1 MVPEEQKM
9 KLLVIGSGGREH
21 ALVWK
26 LAQSPLVKEIYAA
39 PGNAGISTLATCVD
53 IMPENIEGLA
63 KYAEREKIDL
73 TVVGPEVPLCKGIV
87 DLFEE
92 RSLRIFGPNRAA
104 AELEGSKAFCKEVLR
119 RAGIPTPNFR
129 VFDQA
134 EPAFNYAQT
143 TKYPLVVKADGLAGG
158 KGAVICHTKEEA
170 LETIDQMMKQKV
182 FGAAG
187 EKVVLEEFVSGVES
201 SVMALTDGKTI
212 LQLETVQDYKRIYDG
227 NRGPNTGGMG
237 AYSPAPVA
245 SDREY
250 DRVIREILVP
260 MVHTLNS
267 EHRRFKGLLY
277 AGIMFTKSGPKVLEF
292 NVRFGDPETQ
302 PIMMRLKSD
311 LVPLLTA
318 TIDGTLEEAAENM
331 EWDERAASCVVLT
344 SGGYPGKYE
353 SGYEISGLDTLDQAI
368 AFHAGTEKKED
379 GFVTSGGRVLGV
391 TCLGK
396 DLSDARTQTYKELEK
411 VSFRGMHFRK
421 DIGERSHPK

>member
-1 MVPEEQKM
+1 
-9 KLLVIGSGGREH
+9 
-21 ALVWK
+21 
-26 LAQSPLVKEIYAA
+26 
-39 PGNAGISTLATCVD
+39 
-53 IMPENIEGLA
+53 
-63 KYAEREKIDL
+63 
-73 TVVGPEVPLCKGIV
+73 
-87 DLFEE
+87 
-92 RSLRIFGPNRAA
+92 
-104 AELEGSKAFCKEVLR
+104 
-119 RAGIPTPNFR
+119 
-129 VFDQA
+129 
-134 EPAFNYAQT
+134 
-143 TKYPLVVKADGLAGG
+143 
-158 KGAVICHTKEEA
+158 
-170 LETIDQMMKQKV
+170 
-182 FGAAG
+182 
-187 EKVVLEEFVSGVES
+187 
-201 SVMALTDGKTI
+201 
-212 LQLETVQDYKRIYDG
+212 
-227 NRGPNTGGMG
+227 
-237 AYSPAPVA
+237 
-245 SDREY
+245 
-250 DRVIREILVP
+250 

-379 GFVTSGGRVLGV
+379 GYVTSGGRVLGV

-396 DLSDARTQTYKELEK
+396 DLSDARTQAYKELEK